1 MRRNT
6 LIVTERARRD
16 LDQAKTW
23 LTQPGSGLRG
33 RSRYAALLEAM
44 NGLKAAPNR
53 WPFGDNAN
61 VRERVCESYRFFYEW
76 SEEARIVT
84 ILRIYAPFQDS
95 ADL

>member
-16 LDQAKTW
+16 LGQAKTW

-33 RSRYAALLEAM
+33 RSRYAVLLEAM

-53 WPFGDNAN
+53 WPLMTTQTSASECAKATAFSMNGA
-61 VRERVCESYRFFYEW
+61 RKLAW
-76 SEEARIVT
+76 SR
-84 ILRIYAPFQDS
+84 S
-95 ADL
+95 